1 MRKISINDI
10 ETPIYNVDDFPY
22 DQFTNVRRVE
32 HGNKHYFD
40 LACAFDI
47 ETTTMK
53 ENECAVLHKDF
64 GFMYIW
70 QFCIEGVT
78 VTGRTWDEY
87 RDFIDRL
94 KEAIGVSWKYRL
106 VVYVHNLQFEFQF
119 MRNFFKVEKVFA
131 RSKRDVVYTI
141 LEDVEYRCSYALSNM
156 SLDKFLKN
164 TKGVTNFKLSGDEF
178 DYRQKRYPDTE
189 LTDREMEYCVVDVIG
204 LCQAIKQ
211 KISEDDLARIPI
223 TSTGY
228 VRREFRE
235 KCLAE
240 PGFKSHMIDIAL
252 TPRQY
257 ALCKEACRGGISG
270 SNDLN
275 TGWTIDEMDG
285 FDIKSSYPY
294 QMATKYF
301 PQSKFMKVTCSY
313 NTEKF
318 NKFLDTECCLIV
330 WECRNLKLKKWHSIP
345 YISKAKCR
353 AIENSRCGN
362 GKVYK
367 AERIGMCCT
376 EIDFRIIEDA
386 YTFDKDSVVIREMYI
401 AKRGMLAKAF
411 REHLLEMFQKK
422 TDLEDGDKYLYG
434 KYKNKINAS
443 FGMMLT
449 DILNPEITY
458 DCTADLPW
466 HEEKVTN
473 IEKALKRYYFGKNNF
488 LSYQH
493 GVWVT
498 AHARKCLYKG
508 MKIVGNDIVQTD
520 TDSVKSIN
528 DYRAEFDALN
538 RKIMEEAETF
548 DVKPYAFKNGH
559 KVYLGIWEHE
569 NGEDKDGKP
578 QWTYSRFKSLG
589 AKKYIYKETGSDELV
604 ITVSGLRKSS
614 SEWLEAHGGFDA
626 FSPGTVVPPIIS
638 GRTASHYNDYKRVH
652 MVMVNGHE
660 VVLGSNIAI
669 NDVSYTIG
677 VTDEWKGMIFGDCVD
692 VDLD

>member
-1 MRKISINDI
+1 MRKINVGNVP
-10 ETPIYNVDDFPY
+10 TTIYDVDDFPY
-22 DQFTNVRRVE
+22 DQFKNVRRVE
-32 HGNKHYFD
+32 HGRKHYYD
-40 LACAFDI
+40 VACAFDI
-47 ETTTMK
+47 ETTTMR
-53 ENECAVLHKDF
+53 ETECNVLHKDF

-78 VTGRTWDEY
+78 VTGRTWEEY
-87 RDFIDRL
+87 RNFIDRL
-94 KEAIGVSWKYRL
+94 KETMSVDWRCRL

-131 RSKRDVVYTI
+131 RSKRDVVYAI
-141 LEDVEYRCSYALSNM
+141 MEDVEYRCSYALSNM

-178 DYRQKRYPDTE
+178 DYRQKRYPDTY

-211 KISEDDLARIPI
+211 KLKEDDLTQIPI

-228 VRREFRE
+228 IRREFRE

-240 PGFKSHMIDIAL
+240 PNFKNHMIGISL

-275 TGWTIDEMDG
+275 TGWTIENVDS

-301 PQSKFMKVTCSY
+301 PQSKFLKVTCEY
-313 NTEKF
+313 GTEKF
-318 NKFLDTECCLIV
+318 NRFLDTECCLIV
-330 WECRNLKLKKWHSIP
+330 WECRNLKLKEWHSIP

-353 AIENSRCGN
+353 AIENGRFGN

-376 EIDFRIIEDA
+376 ELDFKIIEDA
-386 YTFDKDSVVIREMYI
+386 YTFEDAHIREMYI
-401 AKRGMLAKAF
+401 AKRGMLAKPF

-434 KYKNKINAS
+434 KYKNKINAA

-458 DCTADLPW
+458 DAVADVPW

-473 IEKALKRYYFGKNNF
+473 IEKGLKRYYYGKNNF

-498 AHARKCLYKG
+498 AHARTDLYTG
-508 MKIVGNDIVQTD
+508 MKIVGNDIVQVD
-520 TDSVKSIN
+520 TDSVKTIGN
-528 DYRAEFDALN
+528 YRDKFDMLN
-538 RKIMEEAETF
+538 KRIMENAETF
-548 DVKPYAFKNGH
+548 DIKPYAYKNGH

-569 NGEDKDGKP
+569 NGEDKDGNE
-578 QWTYSRFKSLG
+578 QYTYTYFKSLG
-589 AKKYIYKETGSDELV
+589 AKKYIDKQTGKGELE
-604 ITVSGLRKSS
+604 ITVSGLRKGAA
-614 SEWLEAHGGFDA
+614 EWLDSHGGFDA
-626 FSPGTVVPPIIS
+626 FSPGTVVPPIVS
-638 GRTASHYNDYKRVH
+638 GRTASVYNDYRNVH
-652 MVMVNGHE
+652 LVMVNGHE

-669 NDVSYTIG
+669 NDVSYTVG
-677 VTDEWKGMIFGDCVD
+677 VTDEWKGMIFDESLD
-692 VDLD
+692 VDLG